1 MNLSSIKTNLLNI
14 SFWRNGFTP
23 KSSISCM
30 NAGVRSH
37 NSTVRQVAGDRKP
50 VFAERSIFNDIFREV
65 KSSLFHKFEI
75 QKGTPE
81 IGGNDIYRDI

>member
-1 MNLSSIKTNLLNI
+1 MNLSSIKANLLNI

-23 KSSISCM
+23 KSSTSCM

-50 VFAERSIFNDIFREV
+50 VLQREASSMIFSGKLNQASFINLRFKKEQL
-65 KSSLFHKFEI
+65 K
-75 QKGTPE
+75 
-81 IGGNDIYRDI
+81 